1 MLDDIGGVTSQLV
14 KVALD
19 ASVLKQK
26 VIANNIANANTEGF
40 RPQRV
45 SFESYLT
52 NIEHNRSPQ
61 MDELASAQLD
71 EVKHAIDSGEV
82 IEQSSASKV
91 ELDVEMSEMAENV
104 IRYRALLEGLSKR
117 GSIISMAISQQGS
130 K

>member
-1 MLDDIGGVTSQLV
+1 MLDDIGGVTSQIV

-19 ASVLKQK
+19 ASVLKHK

-40 RPQRV
+40 RPQQIN
-45 SFESYLT
+45 FESYLL
-52 NIEHNRSPQ
+52 NIEHSRTPEI
-61 MDELASAQLD
+61 DEMVVAQLD
-71 EVKHAIDSGEV
+71 ELQRAINNGEL
-82 IEQSSASKV
+82 INQSSTSKV
-91 ELDVEMSEMAENV
+91 ELDVEMKEMTENV